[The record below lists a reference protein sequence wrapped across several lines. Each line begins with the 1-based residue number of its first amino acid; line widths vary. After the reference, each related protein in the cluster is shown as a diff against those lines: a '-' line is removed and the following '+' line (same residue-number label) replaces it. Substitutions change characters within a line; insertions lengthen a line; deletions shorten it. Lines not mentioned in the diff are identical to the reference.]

1 MAIAEI
7 IQQSAQ
13 KTTKLRTSNKSYTGN
28 FNMEKNKFKIV
39 NTMGLDLNPKIIPL
53 TQRAIVA
60 KAKSLF
66 DEIRQ
71 KRRWKRDIRC

>member
-1 MAIAEI
+1 
-7 IQQSAQ
+7 
-13 KTTKLRTSNKSYTGN
+13 
-28 FNMEKNKFKIV
+28 
-39 NTMGLDLNPKIIPL
+39 MGLDLNPKIIPL